1 MQQTQWN
8 LQDAKNRFSEVVN
21 GAVSGQ
27 AQFITKRGVPAVV
40 VISQE
45 QYNLFLKGL
54 KQAPTLPDMLM
65 AMPHADDEQGMEK
78 DLYPVSLSLRMNEVD
93 L

>member
-1 MQQTQWN
+1 MQTLWN

-21 GAVSGQ
+21 GAVAGK
-27 AQFITKRGVPAVV
+27 AQFITKRGNPAVV

-54 KQAPTLPDMLM
+54 KQSPTLPDMLM
-65 AMPHADDEQGMEK
+65 AMPHSDNEKDMEK
-78 DLYPVSLSLRMNEVD
+78 DLYPTSLSLRMNKLE